1 MELHERL
8 STIHTKAKDSGSS
21 DGHDPFAEI
30 KNRIHLQLVS
40 DLGPQLL
47 DVADSQE
54 ARARAAAEIREQLQ
68 QEPQLSRSDR
78 ERLAREISD
87 DVFGYGPL
95 EQLIGDPTVSEIMVN
110 GHGQIWIERDGLL
123 TETALQFADNAQLRR
138 IINKMVGQ
146 VGRRIDESS
155 PMVDARLPDGS
166 RVNAII
172 SPLSLSGPLLTI
184 RRFAADRFDLP
195 ELVNIGT
202 LSQRS
207 TDFLC
212 WCIQAE
218 LNILVSGGTGTGKT
232 TMLNALSAAVP
243 ERDRIVTIEDAA
255 ELQLKQRHV
264 LRLESRPKNIEGEG
278 EITIR
283 DLVRNALR
291 MRPDRIIVGEVRGAE
306 ALDMLQAMNTG
317 HEGSLSTVHA
327 NSPRD
332 ALSRIETMVLMAG
345 YDLPLRA
352 IRHNISSAL
361 DLILQIER
369 LDDGTRHVT
378 AISEVQ
384 RMEGDVIT
392 LQPLFEFKLER
403 FTEDGK
409 VVGDLMPT
417 GLRPSFLHKFK
428 RHGIELPDD
437 MFGSAA
443 HAMFG
448 VDGVDQVSPN
458 WMRAEGAGA

>member
-8 STIHTKAKDSGSS
+8 SSS
-21 DGHDPFAEI
+21 ASTVNPVASNGRDPFAEV
-30 KNRIHLQLVS
+30 KNRIHLLLVS
-40 DLGPQLL
+40 DLGPQLF
-47 DVADSQE
+47 DVADSDE
-54 ARARAAAEIREQLQ
+54 ARERAMAEIREQLQ

-95 EQLIGDPTVSEIMVN
+95 EQLISDPSVSEIMVN
-110 GHGQIWIERDGLL
+110 GHRQIWIERDGRITQ
-123 TETALQFADNAQLRR
+123 TELQFSDEAQLRR
-138 IINKMVGQ
+138 IITKMVGQ

-172 SPLSLSGPLLTI
+172 APLSLSGPLLTI
-184 RRFAADRFDLP
+184 RRFSAERFGLE
-195 ELVNIGT
+195 ELIRIGT
-202 LSQRS
+202 MSQDS
-207 TDFLC
+207 CDFLC
-212 WCIQAE
+212 ACIQAE
-218 LNILVSGGTGTGKT
+218 LNILISGGTGTGKT

-243 ERDRIVTIEDAA
+243 DRDRIVTIEDAA
-255 ELQLKQRHV
+255 ELQLKQRHT

-317 HEGSLSTVHA
+317 HEGSLSTIHA

-332 ALSRIETMVLMAG
+332 ALSRLETMVLMAG

-352 IRHNISSAL
+352 IRHNVASAL
-361 DLILQIER
+361 DLIVQIER

-384 RMEGDVIT
+384 RMEGEVIT
-392 LQPLFEFKLER
+392 LQPLFEFKLDR

-409 VVGDLMPT
+409 VIGDLAPS
-417 GLRPSFLHKFK
+417 GLRPAFLPKFK

-437 MFGSAA
+437 LFGTPSN
-443 HAMFG
+443 AMFG
-448 VDGVDQVSPN
+448 
-458 WMRAEGAGA
+458 AEGDGAPAQWVRVEGGR

>member
-8 STIHTKAKDSGSS
+8 SSLNIDTPGAGSA
-21 DGHDPFAEI
+21 DGGDPFAEI

-47 DVADSQE
+47 DVADSRE
-54 ARARAAAEIREQLQ
+54 ARERALAEIREQLQ
-68 QEPQLSRSDR
+68 QEPHLSRSDR
-78 ERLAREISD
+78 ERLAREIAD

-95 EQLIGDPTVSEIMVN
+95 EQLIDDPTISEVMVN
-110 GHGQIWIERDGLL
+110 GHQQIWIERDGLISQ
-123 TETALQFADNAQLRR
+123 TELRFADDAQLRR

-184 RRFAADRFDLP
+184 RRFAAERFDLD
-195 ELVNIGT
+195 ELVSIGT
-202 LSQRS
+202 LSRQS
-207 TDFLC
+207 SDFVC
-212 WCIQAE
+212 ACIRAE
-218 LNILVSGGTGTGKT
+218 LNILISGGTGTGKT

-255 ELQLKQRHV
+255 ELQLKQRHT

-278 EITIR
+278 EVTIR
-283 DLVRNALR
+283 DLVRNSLR

-317 HEGSLSTVHA
+317 HEGSLSTIHA

-332 ALSRIETMVLMAG
+332 ALSRLETMVLMAG

-361 DLILQIER
+361 DLIVQIER

-403 FTEDGK
+403 FTEDGR
-409 VVGDLMPT
+409 VVGDLAPT
-417 GLRPSFLHKFK
+417 GLRPSFLPKFA

-437 MFGSAA
+437 LFGTPAN
-443 HAMFG
+443 AMFG
-448 VDGVDQVSPN
+448 VNGDQ
-458 WMRAEGAGA
+458 AGASWARSSG